1 MAPMILGELNGYT
14 ARLPS
19 IDKARKRQAVTSAI
33 QVVKYGV
40 VVKQFRFRVADDVS
54 RRRAIRKAK
63 QFMTGA
69 SPNHT
74 EEPK

>member
-1 MAPMILGELNGYT
+1 MILGELNGYT

-40 VVKQFRFRVADDVS
+40 VVKQFRFRLADDFG

-63 QFMTGA
+63 QFMTTGG
-69 SPNHT
+69 SND
-74 EEPK
+74 